1 MSWEFDSTSITQLDA
16 ISLIMFLFINFY
28 QLILMFFFVSFYDF
42 LSINLYTNLFILFHH
57 VFVYDFLSINLHV
70 FLYVSIYDFLSML
83 FHHVLE
89 QTHWGNVYYL
99 LCASPSCFSADA
111 LGKPLLFNGCFP
123 IVFFGERIA
132 IGETSII

>member
-1 MSWEFDSTSITQLDA
+1 
-16 ISLIMFLFINFY
+16 
-28 QLILMFFFVSFYDF
+28 MFFFVSFYDF
-42 LSINLYTNLFILFHH
+42 LSINLYTNLFILFYH
-57 VFVYDFLSINLHV
+57 VFVYDFLSINLHVFLHV

-83 FHHVLE
+83 FHHVFE
-89 QTHWGNVYYL
+89 QTHWGNLYYL
-99 LCASPSCFSADA
+99 VGASPSCFSADA